1 MNKIKKV
8 RRFTAFV
15 LAVVICLTGIDVG
28 QYQSLISAK
37 ASELEGFDV
46 SINWNGY
53 DATDYVWDSAQAES
67 KVIRLKVN
75 YSNKDTLV
83 GYGPGELMFSVP
95 GIGGIDRVTIKEADD
110 VAANKNGQSQG
121 FDWNYTYNLNTDTY
135 TFKNANKIEPNTRFS
150 GSFELIWHVKARE
163 CVNQYEKE
171 LYATFKVGDK
181 SVDTDPVSIRFH
193 SDPDEYTIRQTP
205 TALTGPDGLSENAS
219 NYVWVRYKINDSLSM
234 KARGTKN
241 EYYMV
246 ELPEDSLLKSVKYGT
261 FEEVDAN
268 TYQFSYPSYT
278 INDYHN
284 SYTQELTIGYP
295 VERYQYDTI
304 QNRIYLYGT
313 YLDEKEES
321 VLAESEIEVDLS
333 GYGFT
338 YIGDLFGIDK
348 FGPDNYQTPK
358 IYQKK
363 NLFQDYT
370 VSFTLSG
377 VARNVSENETGY
389 MDTIPLNELDMN
401 GEEFSSLKK
410 KARNEAEALMEEKA
424 GDDEEVDFDVASPS
438 DASVRQIQTQEKI
451 APRYQDVY
459 IGDDF
464 LDITVPKSEEYPDG
478 FRTLEDGEYTIN
490 SIRIPA
496 ISSVTNGNGYA
507 IEPDKYSIDII
518 LGRDKDNKDI
528 FETTTIKSRSQI
540 IKLPEDTNAVWLR
553 IKDAEESLYINDVYV
568 EVSFHLDP
576 TLPIDDSG
584 HVRNLDALFVIEND
598 DLNNTISEESYLGKG
613 GAYVAERDL
622 STYGSYVQRDYA
634 TFHYEADRVN
644 QAIIISPDK
653 FEVTEDGYE
662 STITYKS
669 MFQEGEDLSS
679 WSVYSILPS
688 GVEVNEAKLDEIF
701 DFESNASYMEDG
713 EKVSVDD
720 IINSSDLDIIYN
732 YKDSGRTL
740 VKLNYHFS
748 KAINVSKSSEISFK
762 IPVIVTK
769 DSFELYGYGYTIN
782 AEQIVDD
789 EGVNSSAIRYYSYNG
804 YDDGNTLSDPN
815 WEDIDEDGNTEEV
828 LVYNTEYIAIIKALA
843 THMELQKSVKTN
855 NTQGFQ
861 INQDLAGSRQDI
873 YTTLGENYSYRL
885 RFINDQET
893 ATNVV
898 LYDELESAKLN
909 GKKSEWNGIFQS
921 VDISYLENKG
931 FTPTVYYSTD
941 TKPGDIDSGNWTE
954 TCPNTSSV
962 KAVAVSLGEGILK
975 SGEYMYVT
983 INMQAPDDTAILNK
997 EAINS
1002 YRITYNAV
1010 GMNNELESNPVSVT
1024 AAESIGN
1031 LIIEKKDAISGKRL
1045 NGAVFNLYDETGIL
1059 IKENLQ
1065 SNIMGKITIRNLPI
1079 GTYVLKETHAPEGY
1093 QPINTTIEM
1102 KMGDNQIEIKDPRKP
1117 GRVKLTK
1124 IDMFDDSKKLAGA
1137 KFDLFTSNGALIKG
1151 NMITDA
1157 GGEIN
1162 INDLAWGD
1170 YYFKETDAPVGYK
1183 VNEEEIRFTVNAGN
1197 AGTEIL
1203 LVAEDD
1209 QEEADVRLIKTEILE
1224 DGTYNDESVSG
1235 AVYDLY
1241 QMINGSPVLLKR
1253 GLKTDTSGEITVK
1266 DLKFGDY
1273 YFEETR
1279 RPTGYLINDEPVEF
1293 TLDESTAGKTMTVT
1307 HADERIPGSV
1317 VLVKTDDTGNLVKGA
1332 VYRLCYEDGTI
1343 HEDNLIT
1350 DENGQIQING
1360 LDWGSYYFE
1369 ELKAPNGYELNKDKV
1384 SFVINSKNAEYPVSV
1399 YAKNERTQG
1408 RIRLTKIQKNNES
1421 IKLPGAV
1428 YSLYDSN
1435 GTLIRDNIITDVN
1448 GEAMIENLSWNSYYL
1463 QEKTPP
1469 EGYSLSDEK
1478 IRFSVNAGNCSIIQE
1493 LTAEDPL
1500 DGVSIIINKS
1510 ISEDDV
1516 YEAFG
1521 NPTFLFKI
1529 SGNDRTGAGHVWYR
1543 ELTLSKE
1550 KLSDSVTLSELP
1562 PGNYVIEEIRT
1573 SRFKLN
1579 DITAQTDNVEISG
1592 KKATVDLSSEKKA
1605 EITFE
1610 NHKYRDDLFNHVTNQ
1625 TNIVKATK
1633 KFTGITV
1640 EYIGP
1645 AVITEEELGEGN
1657 DQYVIPETDVIV
1669 TASYDDGTTK
1679 IIPRS
1684 QYTMTPDVIDGRY
1697 NGSAYTIEI
1706 SYTENGITRKG
1717 SFSIGIE
1724 LPIPKL
1730 LDHITASYTGNTL
1743 SEKTIDKND
1752 VVVTAFYTN
1761 GDSRQLGPATI
1772 QSQHP
1777 YANNMVE
1784 EDNIWEYASPSASA
1798 VKVVFDGNSKLESA
1812 NFDWVRLWDKEGNQI
1827 GEKLGGTTIAN
1838 KEIIVPGNYV
1848 KLSMRS
1854 DSSNTYYGFKAYLTP
1869 LDEFGN
1875 ELVDDDDTFNI
1886 SQTEFSAVDNGKQML
1901 TVSYT
1906 EKGITKTCILPIDVY
1921 LYASVNGRTFNQT
1934 IKRIANNSD
1943 TASDTNY
1950 SDTKIEYIKM
1960 VNSLPDGVETYSIQ
1974 EENSPLD
1981 AYAYFDA
1988 ETGTINIYTENGPVK
2003 SDKPSYMFMCLK
2015 NLKNIDCLDQIDVS
2029 AATDFTSTFHYA
2041 EKLENIDGLEFWDV
2055 SNATYFSNMFSN
2067 CKNLTSIDQL
2077 KNWNVSK
2084 VKNLGY
2090 MFYYCEGLVNLNGL
2104 SNWNVSNIT
2113 SINYCFYSCSKI
2125 ESLEPIKDWDVSN
2138 VTSLNG
2144 TFYRLNRLENLKG
2157 LENWN
2162 VSKVLSITNIFS
2174 NCSKLNDIS
2183 ALSGWKMDKLT
2194 NMESAFNGCSE
2205 LVSIEPLRAFDVSQ
2219 VKTFDYLFYGCKKIE
2234 TIEPIKD
2241 WNVSNIT
2248 NLRYTFYNCNSITS
2262 LEPLRTWDVS
2272 KVTLME
2278 STFADITALESIEPL
2293 KDWNVSNVT
2302 SIDSIFM
2309 NSSNV
2314 DYQYLDNWD
2323 ISSVTNISHLFAGQK
2338 ELTDISY
2345 LLKFK
2350 ENKLT
2355 NISGLFSGC
2364 VSLTDISLLLELD
2377 LSELTDVSYLF
2388 YSCESLKDI
2397 SILRNIDVSNVT
2409 TLNGLFYG
2417 CYELEDITP
2426 IKYWNVSNVSN
2437 FGQIFRSCKKL
2448 EDISPLENWDV
2459 SNASSFSSMFI
2470 NTKIKNVDVL
2480 AKWDISKGTTLS
2492 QTFYGCSELTSVEG
2506 IRNWNVSNVT
2516 NLYTTFGACTKM
2528 SDFSPLEEWDVSKV
2542 TNMSG
2547 TFPSTSGVTK
2557 PTWYKQ

>member
-613 GAYVAERDL
+613 GTYVAERDL

-701 DFESNASYMEDG
+701 DFDSNASYMEDG
-713 EKVSVDD
+713 GKVSVDD

-789 EGVNSSAIRYYSYNG
+789 EGVNSAAIRYYSYNG
-804 YDDGNTLSDPN
+804 YDDGNALNDPS
-815 WEDIDEDGNTEEV
+815 WEDINEDGNTEEA
-828 LVYNTEYIAIIKALA
+828 LVYNTEYVAIIKALA

-861 INQDLAGSRQDI
+861 INQDLAGNRQDI

-898 LYDELESAKLN
+898 LYDELESAKSN

-931 FTPTVYYSTD
+931 FSPTVYYSTD
-941 TKPGDIDSGNWTE
+941 TEPGDIDSGNWTE
-954 TCPNTSSV
+954 TCPNASSV

-1093 QPINTTIEM
+1093 QLINTTIEM

-1124 IDMFDDSKKLAGA
+1124 VDMFDDSKKLAGA

-1317 VLVKTDDTGNLVKGA
+1317 VLVKTDNTGNLVKGA

-1684 QYTMTPDVIDGRY
+1684 QYTITPDVIDGRY

-1761 GDSRQLGPATI
+1761 GDSKQLGPATI

-1827 GEKLGGTTIAN
+1827 GEKLGSTTIAN

-1875 ELVDDDDTFNI
+1875 ELVDDDTFNI

-1921 LYASVNGRTFNQT
+1921 LYASVNGRTFNKT

-1950 SDTKIEYIKM
+1950 GDMKIEYIKM
-1960 VNSLPDGVETYSIQ
+1960 VNSLPNGVEAYQIQ
-1974 EENSPLD
+1974 EDNSPLD
-1981 AYAYFDA
+1981 AYAYFEA
-1988 ETGTINIYTENGPVK
+1988 ETGTVNIYTENGPVK
-2003 SDKPSYMFMCLK
+2003 SDKPSYMFMYLK

-2029 AATDFTSTFHYA
+2029 AATDFTSTFNYA

-2067 CKNLTSIDQL
+2067 CKSLTSIDQL

-2084 VKNLGY
+2084 ATNLGY
-2090 MFYYCEGLVNLNGL
+2090 TFYYCVSLVNLNGL
-2104 SNWNVSNIT
+2104 SNWNI
-2113 SINYCFYSCSKI
+2113 
-2125 ESLEPIKDWDVSN
+2125 SN
-2138 VTSLNG
+2138 VTSLSYCFYYCSSIESVEPIKNWDVSKVTHLNG
-2144 TFYRLNRLENLKG
+2144 TFYGLSKLENLSG
-2157 LENWN
+2157 LENWD
-2162 VSKVLSITNIFS
+2162 VSKVLSIANIFAS
-2174 NCSKLNDIS
+2174 CSKLNDIS
-2183 ALSGWKMDKLT
+2183 AISGWKTNKLE
-2194 NMESAFNGCSE
+2194 NIESAFNNCSA
-2205 LVSIEPLRAFDVSQ
+2205 LVSIEPLRDFDVSQ
-2219 VKTFDYLFYGCKKIE
+2219 VKSFGYLFNGCKKIE

-2241 WNVSNIT
+2241 WNVSNLT
-2248 NLRYTFYNCNSITS
+2248 DLRYTFNNCNSITS
-2262 LEPLRTWDVS
+2262 LEPIRQWDVS
-2272 KVTLME
+2272 KVTLMN
-2278 STFADITALESIEPL
+2278 STFAYNTALESIEPL
-2293 KDWNVSNVT
+2293 RDWDVSNVK
-2302 SIDSIFM
+2302 SINSIFRYTP
-2309 NSSNV
+2309 NINY
-2314 DYQYLDNWD
+2314 DYLENWD
-2323 ISSVTNISHLFAGQK
+2323 TSNIIDIGYLFAGQE
-2338 ELTDISY
+2338 ELTDISF

-2350 ENKLT
+2350 NNKLT
-2355 NISGLFSGC
+2355 AIDGLFYGC
-2364 VSLTDISLLLELD
+2364 EALTDIRALSELD
-2377 LSELTDVSYLF
+2377 LSELNDISFLF
-2388 YSCESLKDI
+2388 QACYNLKDI
-2397 SILRNIDVSNVT
+2397 SPLKDMDVSKVT
-2409 TLNGLFYG
+2409 SLNGLFCD
-2417 CYELEDITP
+2417 CYELEDISP
-2426 IKYWNVSNVSN
+2426 IREWDVKNVTSLSQLLRN
-2437 FGQIFRSCKKL
+2437 CKKL
-2448 EDISPLENWDV
+2448 EDISPLEDWDV
-2459 SNASSFSSMFI
+2459 SNVKNFGFMFI
-2470 NTKIKNVDVL
+2470 YTKITDLDAL
-2480 AKWDISKGTTLS
+2480 AKWDVSKGTSLS
-2492 QTFYGCSELTSVEG
+2492 QTFYGCSELTNVKG
-2506 IRNWNVSNVT
+2506 IKDWNISNVT
-2516 NLYTTFGACTKM
+2516 TLYTTFNACYKVK
-2528 SDFSPLEEWDVSKV
+2528 DFSVLEGWDVSKV
-2542 TNMSG
+2542 TDMQN
-2547 TFPSTSGVTK
+2547 TFPSTAGIIK

>member
-181 SVDTDPVSIRFH
+181 SVDTDPISIRFH

-219 NYVWVRYKINDSLSM
+219 NYVWVRYKIYDSLSM

-278 INDYHN
+278 TNDYHN

-348 FGPDNYQTPK
+348 FGPDNYQNPK

-401 GEEFSSLKK
+401 GEEFSGLKK

-438 DASVRQIQTQEKI
+438 DASIRQIQTQEKI

-490 SIRIPA
+490 SVRIPA

-528 FETTTIKSRSQI
+528 FETTTIKSSSQI

-613 GAYVAERDL
+613 GTYVAERDL
-622 STYGSYVQRDYA
+622 SIYGSYVQRDYA

-804 YDDGNTLSDPN
+804 YDDGNTLNDPN
-815 WEDIDEDGNTEEV
+815 WEDINEDGNTEEV

-861 INQDLAGSRQDI
+861 INQDLAGNRQDI

-962 KAVAVSLGEGILK
+962 KAVAVSLGEGMLK

-1079 GTYVLKETHAPEGY
+1079 GTYALKETHAPEGY

-1124 IDMFDDSKKLAGA
+1124 VDMFDDSKKLAGA

-1157 GGEIN
+1157 DGEIN

-1435 GTLIRDNIITDVN
+1435 GTLIMDNIITDVN

-1469 EGYSLSDEK
+1469 EGYLLSDEK

-1493 LTAEDPL
+1493 LTAENPL

-1510 ISEDDV
+1510 ISEGDV

-1529 SGNDRTGAGHVWYR
+1529 SGNDRSGAGHVWYR

-1743 SEKTIDKND
+1743 SEKTINKND

-1854 DSSNTYYGFKAYLTP
+1854 DSSNTYYGFKAFLTP

-1875 ELVDDDDTFNI
+1875 ELVNDDTFNI

-2278 STFADITALESIEPL
+2278 STFANITALESIEPL

-2314 DYQYLDNWD
+2314 DYQYLDHWD
-2323 ISSVTNISHLFAGQK
+2323 VSNVTNISHLFAGQK

-2355 NISGLFSGC
+2355 DISGLFYGC
-2364 VSLTDISLLLELD
+2364 VSLTDISLLLDLD

-2470 NTKIKNVDVL
+2470 STKIKNVDVL
-2480 AKWDISKGTTLS
+2480 AKWDISKGTTLF
-2492 QTFYGCSELTSVEG
+2492 QTFFGCSELTSVEG

-2547 TFPSTSGVTK
+2547 TFPSTSGVIK

>member
-1 MNKIKKV
+1 M
-8 RRFTAFV
+8 
-15 LAVVICLTGIDVG
+15 VVCDV
-28 QYQSLISAK
+28 
-37 ASELEGFDV
+37 E
-46 SINWNGY
+46 
-53 DATDYVWDSAQAES
+53 
-67 KVIRLKVN
+67 VIRKERVCKKEQMQN
-75 YSNKDTLV
+75 REDAKQGLV
-83 GYGPGELMFSVP
+83 GGPV
-95 GIGGIDRVTIKEADD
+95 
-110 VAANKNGQSQG
+110 
-121 FDWNYTYNLNTDTY
+121 
-135 TFKNANKIEPNTRFS
+135 
-150 GSFELIWHVKARE
+150 
-163 CVNQYEKE
+163 
-171 LYATFKVGDK
+171 
-181 SVDTDPVSIRFH
+181 
-193 SDPDEYTIRQTP
+193 
-205 TALTGPDGLSENAS
+205 
-219 NYVWVRYKINDSLSM
+219 
-234 KARGTKN
+234 
-241 EYYMV
+241 
-246 ELPEDSLLKSVKYGT
+246 
-261 FEEVDAN
+261 
-268 TYQFSYPSYT
+268 
-278 INDYHN
+278 
-284 SYTQELTIGYP
+284 
-295 VERYQYDTI
+295 
-304 QNRIYLYGT
+304 
-313 YLDEKEES
+313 
-321 VLAESEIEVDLS
+321 
-333 GYGFT
+333 
-338 YIGDLFGIDK
+338 
-348 FGPDNYQTPK
+348 
-358 IYQKK
+358 
-363 NLFQDYT
+363 
-370 VSFTLSG
+370 
-377 VARNVSENETGY
+377 
-389 MDTIPLNELDMN
+389 
-401 GEEFSSLKK
+401 SLKK
-410 KARNEAEALMEEKA
+410 KARSEAEALMEEKA
-424 GDDEEVDFDVASPS
+424 GDEEEVDFDIASPS
-438 DASVRQIQTQEKI
+438 DASVRQIQTQEEI
-451 APRYQDVY
+451 ASRYQDVY

-464 LDITVPKSEEYPDG
+464 LDITVPKTEEYPDG

-496 ISSVTNGNGYA
+496 VSSITNGNGYA
-507 IEPDKYSIDII
+507 IEPNKYSVDII

-528 FETTTIKSRSQI
+528 FETVKIKSSSQI

-553 IKDAEESLYINDVYV
+553 IKDTEESLYINDVYV
-568 EVSFHLDP
+568 DVSFHLDP

-598 DLNNTISEESYLGKG
+598 ELNNTISEESYLGKG
-613 GAYVAERDL
+613 GTYVAERDL

-688 GVEVNEAKLDEIF
+688 GVEVNESKLDEIF
-701 DFESNASYMEDG
+701 DFESNASYMEGG

-748 KAINVSKSSEISFK
+748 KSINVSKSSEISFK

-769 DSFELYGYGYTIN
+769 DNFELYGYGYTIN

-789 EGVNSSAIRYYSYNG
+789 EGVNSAAIRYYSYNG
-804 YDDGNTLSDPN
+804 YDDGTALNDPN
-815 WEDIDEDGNTEEV
+815 WEDINEDGNTEEV
-828 LVYNTEYIAIIKALA
+828 LVYNTEYVAIIKALA

-861 INQDLAGSRQDI
+861 VNQDLAGNRQDI

-885 RFINDQET
+885 RFINDQEN

-898 LYDELESAKLN
+898 LYDELESAKTN
-909 GKKSEWNGIFQS
+909 GKKSEWNGTFQS

-931 FTPTVYYSTD
+931 FAPTVYYSTD
-941 TKPGDIDSGNWTE
+941 TEPGDIDSGNWTE
-954 TCPNTSSV
+954 TCPDKSNV

-983 INMQAPDDTAILNK
+983 INMQAPNDISILNK

-1031 LIIEKKDAISGKRL
+1031 LIIEKKDEISGKRL

-1059 IKENLQ
+1059 IKENIQ
-1065 SNIMGKITIRNLPI
+1065 SNIMGKITIRNLPV

-1117 GRVKLTK
+1117 GMVNLTK
-1124 IDMFDDSKKLAGA
+1124 VDMFDDSKKLAGA
-1137 KFDLFTSNGALIKG
+1137 KFDLFTSNGTLIKG
-1151 NMITDA
+1151 NMVTDA
-1157 GGEIN
+1157 DGEIN
-1162 INDLAWGD
+1162 IDDLAWGD
-1170 YYFKETDAPVGYK
+1170 YYFTETDAPVGYK
-1183 VNEEEIRFTVNAGN
+1183 VNEEKIRFTVNAGN

-1209 QEEADVRLIKTEILE
+1209 QEEADVRLIKTEMLE
-1224 DGTYNDESVSG
+1224 DGTYNDETVSG

-1241 QMINGSPVLLKR
+1241 QMIKGSPVLLKR
-1253 GLKTDTSGEITVK
+1253 GLKTDTSGDITVK

-1293 TLDESTAGKTMTVT
+1293 TLDESTAGKTITVT

-1317 VLVKTDDTGNLVKGA
+1317 VLVKTDDTGNFVKGA

-1360 LDWGSYYFE
+1360 LGWGSYYFE
-1369 ELKAPNGYELNKDKV
+1369 ELKAPNGYELNKDKI

-1408 RIRLTKIQKNNES
+1408 RVRLTKIQKNNES

-1435 GTLIRDNIITDVN
+1435 GTLIRDNIITDAN

-1463 QEKTPP
+1463 QEKNPP

-1529 SGNDRTGAGHVWYR
+1529 SGNDRSGAGHVWYR

-1562 PGNYVIEEIRT
+1562 AGKYVIEEIRT

-1592 KKATVDLSSEKKA
+1592 KKATVDLSSDKKA

-1640 EYIGP
+1640 DYTGP
-1645 AVITEEELGEGN
+1645 AVITEKELGEGN
-1657 DQYVIPETDVIV
+1657 EQYVIPETDVIV

-1706 SYTENGITRKG
+1706 TYTENGITRKG

-1730 LDHITASYTGNTL
+1730 LDHITANYTGNTL
-1743 SEKTIDKND
+1743 SEKAINKDD
-1752 VVVTAFYTN
+1752 IIVTAFYTN
-1761 GDSRQLGPATI
+1761 GDSRQLGTAII

-1784 EDNIWEYASPSASA
+1784 EDNVWEYTLPSASA
-1798 VKVVFDGNSKLESA
+1798 VKVVFDGNSRLESVTY
-1812 NFDWVRLWDKEGNQI
+1812 DWVRLWDKEGNQI
-1827 GEKLGGTTIAN
+1827 GEKLGSTTIAN

-1875 ELVDDDDTFNI
+1875 ELVNDNTFNI

-1943 TASDTNY
+1943 TASNTNY

-1960 VNSLPDGVETYSIQ
+1960 VNSLPNGVETYPIQ

-1988 ETGTINIYTENGPVK
+1988 DTGTINIYTENGPIKV
-2003 SDKPSYMFMCLK
+2003 DKPSYMFMYLK
-2015 NLKNIDCLDQIDVS
+2015 NLKNIDYLDRIDVS
-2029 AATDFTSTFHYA
+2029 AATDFTSTFHYD

-2055 SNATYFSNMFSN
+2055 SNATYFSNMFSS
-2067 CKNLTSIDQL
+2067 CKNLSSIDQL
-2077 KNWNVSK
+2077 KDWNVSK
-2084 VKNLGY
+2084 VKNLSY
-2090 MFYYCEGLVNLNGL
+2090 TFYYCGNLVNLNGL
-2104 SNWNVSNIT
+2104 SNWDISNVT
-2113 SINYCFYSCSKI
+2113 SISYCFYYCSKI
-2125 ESLEPIKDWDVSN
+2125 ESLEPIKNWDVSN
-2138 VTSLNG
+2138 VTNLSG
-2144 TFYRLNRLENLKG
+2144 T
-2157 LENWN
+2157 
-2162 VSKVLSITNIFS
+2162 FS
-2174 NCSKLNDIS
+2174 NCSKLKDIN
-2183 ALSGWKMDKLT
+2183 ALSGWKMDKLV
-2194 NMESAFNGCSE
+2194 NMDNTFNGCSE
-2205 LVSIEPLRAFDVSQ
+2205 LVSIEPLKSFDVSQ
-2219 VKTFDYLFYGCKKIE
+2219 VKSFSYLFSGCKKIE

-2248 NLRYTFYNCNSITS
+2248 NLNYTFNNCNSITS

-2272 KVTLME
+2272 KVTLMK
-2278 STFADITALESIEPL
+2278 STFAYNTSIESIEPL

-2302 SIDSIFM
+2302 SIDSILR
-2309 NSSNV
+2309 NSGNV
-2314 DYQYLDNWD
+2314 DYQYLENWD
-2323 ISSVTNISHLFAGQK
+2323 VSNVTNINYLFAGQK
-2338 ELTDISY
+2338 ELTDISF

-2355 NISGLFSGC
+2355 EISGLFNGC
-2364 VSLTDISLLLELD
+2364 VSLTDISMLSELD
-2377 LSELTDVSYLF
+2377 LSELTDLSYLF
-2388 YSCESLKDI
+2388 YSCESLKNI

-2409 TLNGLFYG
+2409 TLNGLFYE
-2417 CYELEDITP
+2417 CYELEDISP
-2426 IKYWNVSNVSN
+2426 IKDWNVSNVSN

-2459 SNASSFSSMFI
+2459 SNGTSFNSMFI
-2470 NTKIKNVDVL
+2470 STKIKNVDAL
-2480 AKWDISKGTTLS
+2480 AKWDVSKGTTLS
-2492 QTFYGCSELTSVEG
+2492 QTFFGCSELTSIEG
-2506 IRNWNVSNVT
+2506 LRNWNVSNVT
-2516 NLYTTFGACTKM
+2516 NLYTTFTACTKM
-2528 SDFSPLEEWDVSKV
+2528 RDFSPIEEWDVSKV

-2547 TFPSTSGVTK
+2547 TFPTTSGVIK